1 MDYITDSDT
10 ENSLPVL
17 PASSID
23 GEMLRDVVSY
33 FSAETRA
40 RLRAETENTPFAGLF
55 EELPSITHENGSHS
69 EELRDSIDS
78 LQILRQNNPVEPVLT
93 ESEPLQSEAPQ
104 PVASTHSAETSPAE
118 TAPAETEFR
127 RPRSLRKRT
136 FASRHPYIADQAD
149 WLGICTVDSINEMF
163 DGDEEIS
170 KVVRALNQLYLQ
182 KKKRYPDEDRYRS
195 KDFYT
200 HLGHSKSLAVQGD
213 PEAEITADSGETIE
227 NVDSQERN
235 YDPEGHSSQMELSA
249 EEDELIP
256 YEDFDIPYTQEE
268 TEVRNSHTEL
278 SHEERSQIG
287 AESIRQDTSFE
298 SSETESDGEPEEQY
312 IKVGGRYRKVSTILR
327 GVLPE
332 SAKRLGILDRK
343 APVKRRRKIT
353 REVTPR
359 RGLAIRKM
367 GSSNSNTAELEKEL
381 YARSGNNDELA
392 SDSSATNTA
401 LLSSSRPQFE
411 RPVFEG
417 EQPSFTRDAT
427 TFSYVSDSPEPQ
439 YISSGS
445 DSEVEILP
453 VQRGTFQNSR
463 DSSSFLHHPT
473 NFYQHD
479 DDNDE
484 FTEQPMLE
492 AAKFSNLEDQFLGGE
507 VEEFDEIDHDLARS
521 TGRPKQSSRKPT
533 SNKPRHTMTRNSTGA
548 TETRNKAAVT
558 RKSQS
563 RLKTFSGRKV
573 PSRRPLATRPAPR
586 ARPSPFAKGSSKSR
600 KARVLDKLQSRLPA
614 FRQTPGHKESVQH
627 DPASA
632 ESTSEMNSE
641 SPKKH
646 VVSNKT
652 FQPPLNQPFRRD
664 PLVSTSVFEVESSR
678 KFIGPSSTSHDSVV
692 QNFHPTR
699 QSLLGSVTSATFNS
713 LAGLDD
719 ISSVRG
725 LSDGRVFFA
734 SEDSVTIP
742 FRGKMFPLAMFS
754 RTESKNQVTSLLT
767 MVKTLLE
774 APKVL
779 LKADVRLETNMAL
792 CLLIKWFLICREKPT
807 TDMIMSLKNIL
818 ANFSKLQTKEVRASQ
833 ITIHAQLLYMLWV
846 FCHIESSYK
855 SGESAELSKVLTGYT
870 ADFFMIF
877 FTTFTAQEFAS
888 AFADESFT
896 GNLSEA
902 VMLIYTIH
910 EEKANKWW
918 PAMVQAIDEM
928 VPFGNGI
935 TELFD
940 LVYLLGAIIPKR
952 HFSWAPFLAIL
963 QKLKSAVNSSGH
975 RHFIETCELAHQRLE
990 WPLEEK
996 ILIHLYGVFGARKFS
1011 NFADEVCVP
1020 SSIGVVYSRADI
1032 PRGSTFENFLG
1043 LLYVYISEL
1052 SSAKQVKRLISKLL
1066 ASSHYRYVRGR
1077 KSQIMFANRLN
1088 LIVLLSQLSSVDFG
1102 NQLTN
1107 LITQISHS
1115 ADSFVY
1121 GRSLDALQ
1129 VICDGSSKK
1138 NVPIPI
1144 NSIEMLF
1151 KSLTQDNVRKAV
1163 APGLF
1168 QKLINLMGRIFR
1180 GDSSEHEAGVF
1191 GLLKILKNQDLFN
1204 VPKASVIE
1212 LLGTVFLAIMEVEVY
1227 ITNLNEWQSAL
1238 VADFQKSLMKFL
1250 SSQMDRLPVS
1260 APNEDQSIESIVE
1273 LTIQIW
1279 MLCGKISGTQHWNNM
1294 VYQKYSYLGNPI
1306 SRNRFVM
1313 FFCLEY
1319 IQYSD
1324 IDGFVLQEIEKVF
1337 LTGLVSPTLSKY
1349 SVELYHSLRNN
1360 NKSVFWDKGSSFQ
1373 EISSVFAL
1381 QTFRLR
1387 IVGKAFEQVVTSPS
1401 LHDNEKSATCSSF
1414 VKRLLDVYTDNRF
1427 EQGVTEMCKKMT
1439 EILLKTSKR
1448 FVSGI
1453 DEFWEL
1459 SSKLGFPNK
1468 SIQNRWSEADEQGK
1482 VHLLNIEFISALV
1495 YGKDYMA
1502 AMNNWTNETNNVLIF
1517 TLFEVYYKA
1526 LSVSDVYWA
1535 HISLIL
1541 EYILSQLNAFR
1552 IDTSH
1557 AHFKKFLEIT
1567 TYLAGIS
1574 DVEENKK
1581 YILHEIKALTACT
1594 SILESAFHI
1603 FNGYKDK
1610 QDIRGIISTFVR
1622 LLYYPKIQQS
1632 TESVFSKITIDQL
1645 QSGVHNSYHPK
1656 HEHTNEEYHS
1666 ASLFLKDDAEELFD
1680 IAYAEVKQ
1688 EFERKGIDYFDF
1700 D

>member
-55 EELPSITHENGSHS
+55 EELPLIAHENGSQS
-69 EELRDSIDS
+69 EELRDSNDS
-78 LQILRQNNPVEPVLT
+78 LQILQQNNLVEPVLT
-93 ESEPLQSEAPQ
+93 ESEPLQSEPAQ
-104 PVASTHSAETSPAE
+104 PVALTHTAETAPAE

-182 KKKRYPDEDRYRS
+182 KKKRYPEEDRYRL

-200 HLGHSKSLAVQGD
+200 HLGHSKLLAVRGD

-268 TEVRNSHTEL
+268 TEVRNSHTGL
-278 SHEERSQIG
+278 SHEEGLQIG
-287 AESIRQDTSFE
+287 AEAIRQDTSFE

-392 SDSSATNTA
+392 SDSLATKTA

-427 TFSYVSDSPEPQ
+427 TFSYVLDSPEPQ

-453 VQRGTFQNSR
+453 AETGFFQRPSH
-463 DSSSFLHHPT
+463 SSSSLHHPT
-473 NFYQHD
+473 NFYQSD

-484 FTEQPMLE
+484 FTEQPMVE
-492 AAKFSNLEDQFLGGE
+492 AAKSSNFEDQFLGGE

-521 TGRPKQSSRKPT
+521 TGRPKQSSRRPT
-533 SNKPRHTMTRNSTGA
+533 SNKSRHTMTRNSTG
-548 TETRNKAAVT
+548 TTGTRNKAAAT
-558 RKSQS
+558 RKSQL

-573 PSRRPLATRPAPR
+573 PLRRPLATRPAPR
-586 ARPSPFAKGSSKSR
+586 ALPSPFAKGSLKSR

-614 FRQTPGHKESVQH
+614 FRQAPGHKESVQH

-641 SPKKH
+641 APKKH

-652 FQPPLNQPFRRD
+652 FQPPLNRPFRRD

-678 KFIGPSSTSHDSVV
+678 KFIGPSLTTHDSVV

-725 LSDGRVFFA
+725 LLDGRVFFA

-742 FRGKMFPLAMFS
+742 FRGKTFSLAMFS
-754 RTESKNQVTSLLT
+754 RTESKNQVTSLLAL
-767 MVKTLLE
+767 VKTLLE

-779 LKADVRLETNMAL
+779 LKADVRLETNSAL

-807 TDMIMSLKNIL
+807 TDLILLLKNIL
-818 ANFSKLQTKEVRASQ
+818 ADFSKLQTKEVRALQ

-846 FCHIESSYK
+846 FCQIELSYK
-855 SGESAELSKVLTGYT
+855 SGESADLSKVLTGYT

-877 FTTFTAQEFAS
+877 FTTFTAQEFAL
-888 AFADESFT
+888 AFADESST

-963 QKLKSAVNSSGH
+963 QKLKSAENSLGH

-996 ILIHLYGVFGARKFS
+996 ILIHLYGVFGVRKFS
-1011 NFADEVCVP
+1011 NFADEVSVP
-1020 SSIGVVYSRADI
+1020 TSIGVVYSRADI

-1052 SSAKQVKRLISKLL
+1052 SLAKQVKRLISKLL

-1107 LITQISHS
+1107 LISQISHS

-1180 GDSSEHEAGVF
+1180 GDSLEHEAGVF
-1191 GLLKILKNQDLFN
+1191 GLLKILKNQDLCN
-1204 VPKASVIE
+1204 VPKASIIE

-1227 ITNLNEWQSAL
+1227 ITNLNEWKSAL

-1373 EISSVFAL
+1373 DISSVLAL

-1401 LHDNEKSATCSSF
+1401 LHDNEKSAMCSSF
-1414 VKRLLDVYTDNRF
+1414 VKRLLDVYTDNRL
-1427 EQGVTEMCKKMT
+1427 EQSVTEMCKKMT

-1459 SSKLGFPNK
+1459 SSKLGLPNK

-1517 TLFEVYYKA
+1517 TLLEIYYQA
-1526 LSVSDVYWA
+1526 LSVSDAYWA

-1541 EYILSQLNAFR
+1541 EYILFQLNAFR

-1557 AHFKKFLEIT
+1557 AHFKRFLEIT

-1574 DVEENKK
+1574 DVEGNKK
-1581 YILHEIKALTACT
+1581 YNLYEIKALTACT
-1594 SILESAFHI
+1594 LILENAFQI
-1603 FNGYKDK
+1603 FDGYKDK
-1610 QDIRGIISTFVR
+1610 QDIRAFISTFVR
-1622 LLYYPKIQQS
+1622 LLFYPKWRQR
-1632 TESVFSKITIDQL
+1632 TEPVFSKITIDKL
-1645 QSGVHNSYHPK
+1645 QSGVTNSYHPK

-1666 ASLFLKDDAEELFD
+1666 ASLLLKDVAEDLLD

-1688 EFERKGIDYFDF
+1688 GIERKGIDYFDF
-1700 D
+1700 V